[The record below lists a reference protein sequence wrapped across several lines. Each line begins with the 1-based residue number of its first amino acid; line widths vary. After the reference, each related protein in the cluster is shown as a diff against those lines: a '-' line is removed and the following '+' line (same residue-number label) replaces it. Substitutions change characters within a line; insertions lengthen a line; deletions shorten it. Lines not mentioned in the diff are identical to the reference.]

1 MAGNGIDKDADGC
14 RVDEVRREFRP
25 FRHGAGDD
33 GGGGGAEYGVKD
45 HESADGESVQ
55 HTIRIR
61 QGIRIEETG
70 SADDARN
77 IFSKHE
83 RESQNE
89 EKEGTENE
97 IHHILHT
104 DISRIFRP
112 GEARFDHCKSRLHEI
127 NQKCAE
133 HGPYNIH

>member
-1 MAGNGIDKDADGC
+1 MNKLILLPVAIFVA
-14 RVDEVRREFRP
+14 
-25 FRHGAGDD
+25 A
-33 GGGGGAEYGVKD
+33 
-45 HESADGESVQ
+45 SALS
-55 HTIRIR
+55 
-61 QGIRIEETG
+61 
-70 SADDARN
+70 SC
-77 IFSKHE
+77 S
-83 RESQNE
+83 SCQNE